1 MGSLAIPEDPAAAAT
16 IVRRLQKGAAKLEL
30 TGELDALDAVVA
42 RTLGL
47 SDVQL
52 ARIHKAFASDA
63 MLQHVRPQ
71 WKHRR
76 TIITEQES

>member
-30 TGELDALDAVVA
+30 TGALDALDAVVA

-52 ARIHKAFASDA
+52 AHA